1 MTHVLVFSGGI
12 GTMWFSPQ
20 MMDVPYWMLSQ
31 KLVKEFMINKL
42 RLEGSVTKGYA
53 LEESLSSFCMEH
65 L

>member
-1 MTHVLVFSGGI
+1 
-12 GTMWFSPQ
+12 
-20 MMDVPYWMLSQ
+20 MLSQ

-53 LEESLSSFCMEH
+53 LEESLSSFCMEN